1 MEDNECRDGGKK
13 GRLANTP
20 LSASQILTRILPS
33 GGGDAENL
41 QRILRLLTNYGVFSE
56 HREFGGERKYSL
68 TEIGKSLVT
77 DAEGQSYAPYV
88 LQHHQDAL
96 MSAWPLV
103 HEAILD
109 PTIEPFVKVHGEP
122 TYSYY
127 GKMPEMNGLMRKAM
141 SGVSVPFMTSILDG
155 YDGFKGVK
163 RLVDVG
169 GSAAPSIPGVTHIGG
184 DMFKSIPAA
193 DAIFMKWV
201 LTTWTDDEC
210 KLIMENCYKAI
221 PAGGKLIACEPVLP
235 DDSNE
240 SQRTRALL
248 EGDIFVMTIYRAKA
262 VLDGPPLPE
271 LLHYLGR
278 FRIPLTRLAAF
289 ADFSTSIF
297 LHEFCS
303 GAHMRYEEDFN
314 VDLRDNCVSL
324 GGPSEK
330 EKQISVFVEDEV
342 ETPEFPD
349 EVGFIFSPRK
359 ASTCTSDD
367 EAISAN
373 EANALPEFSRT
384 PGIKTFHKDGFHDF
398 GSARLDGENTW
409 SVVSKEAKALVRL
422 NENALCSS
430 SSQPTCKANKSGKD
444 AQKSRSPKLIAV
456 SCKNVYIWKLD
467 FTF

>member
-1 MEDNECRDGGKK
+1 MEDNECRDGRKK
-13 GRLANTP
+13 VRLANTP

-41 QRILRLLTNYGVFSE
+41 QRILRLLTSYGVFSE
-56 HREFGGERKYSL
+56 HREFGGKRMYSL

-77 DAEGQSYAPYV
+77 DVEGLSYAPYV

-96 MSAWPLV
+96 MSMWPLV
-103 HEAILD
+103 HKAILD
-109 PTIEPFVKVHGEP
+109 PTIEPFLKVHGEP
-122 TYSYY
+122 AYSYY
-127 GKMPEMNGLMRKAM
+127 GKIPEMNGLMRKAM
-141 SGVSVPFMTSILDG
+141 SGVSVPFMTSVLEG
-155 YDGFKGVK
+155 YNGFKGVK

-169 GSAAPSIPGVTHIGG
+169 GSAGDCLRMILQKHRFICEGINFDLPEVVAEAPSIPGVTHIGG

-210 KLIMENCYKAI
+210 KLIMENCYKAL

-248 EGDIFVMTIYRAKA
+248 EGDIFVMTIYRAK
-262 VLDGPPLPE
+262 D
-271 LLHYLGR
+271 
-278 FRIPLTRLAAF
+278 
-289 ADFSTSIF
+289 
-297 LHEFCS
+297 
-303 GAHMRYEEDFN
+303 EEDFN

-342 ETPEFPD
+342 ETAEFPD
-349 EVGFIFSPRK
+349 EVGFIFSPRN
-359 ASTCTSDD
+359 ASTCTSD
-367 EAISAN
+367 EEVISAN
-373 EANALPEFSRT
+373 EKANALPEFSRT

-409 SVVSKEAKALVRL
+409 SVVSKEAKALVHL

-444 AQKSRSPKLIAV
+444 AQKSRSPKLIAIN
-456 SCKNVYIWKLD
+456 CKNVYIWKLD

>member
-13 GRLANTP
+13 VRLANTP

-41 QRILRLLTNYGVFSE
+41 QRILRLLTSYGVFSE

-77 DAEGQSYAPYV
+77 DAEGLSYAPYV

-103 HEAILD
+103 HEAVLD

-122 TYSYY
+122 AYSYY

-141 SGVSVPFMTSILDG
+141 SGVSVPFMTSVLDG
-155 YDGFKGVK
+155 YNGFKGVK

-169 GSAAPSIPGVTHIGG
+169 GSAGDCLRMILQKHRFICEGINFDLPEVVGEAPSIPGVTHIGG

-210 KLIMENCYKAI
+210 MLIMENCYKAL
-221 PAGGKLIACEPVLP
+221 PAGGKLIACEPVLR

-248 EGDIFVMTIYRAKA
+248 EGDIFVMTIYRAKGKHRTEQEFKQLGFSAA

-303 GAHMRYEEDFN
+303 DEEDFN

-330 EKQISVFVEDEV
+330 EVLMEKLVEGLLAVYHQRQKQISVFVEDEV

-359 ASTCTSDD
+359 ASTCTSDE

-373 EANALPEFSRT
+373 EKANALPEFSRT

-398 GSARLDGENTW
+398 GSARLDGENT
-409 SVVSKEAKALVRL
+409 
-422 NENALCSS
+422 
-430 SSQPTCKANKSGKD
+430 
-444 AQKSRSPKLIAV
+444 
-456 SCKNVYIWKLD
+456 
-467 FTF
+467 

>member
-1 MEDNECRDGGKK
+1 MEDNECRDGRKK
-13 GRLANTP
+13 VRLANTP

-41 QRILRLLTNYGVFSE
+41 QRILRLLTSYGVFSE
-56 HREFGGERKYSL
+56 HREFGGKRMYSL

-77 DAEGQSYAPYV
+77 DVEGLSYAPYV

-96 MSAWPLV
+96 MSMWPLV
-103 HEAILD
+103 HKAILD
-109 PTIEPFVKVHGEP
+109 PTIEPFLKVHGEP
-122 TYSYY
+122 AYSYY
-127 GKMPEMNGLMRKAM
+127 GKIPEMNGLMRKAM
-141 SGVSVPFMTSILDG
+141 SGVSVPFMTSVLEG
-155 YDGFKGVK
+155 YNGFKGVK

-169 GSAAPSIPGVTHIGG
+169 GSAGDCLRMILQKHRFICEGINFDLPEVVAEAPSIPGVTHIGG

-210 KLIMENCYKAI
+210 KLIMENCYKAL

-248 EGDIFVMTIYRAKA
+248 EGDIFVMTIYRAK
-262 VLDGPPLPE
+262 D
-271 LLHYLGR
+271 
-278 FRIPLTRLAAF
+278 
-289 ADFSTSIF
+289 
-297 LHEFCS
+297 
-303 GAHMRYEEDFN
+303 EEDFN

-342 ETPEFPD
+342 ETAEFPD
-349 EVGFIFSPRK
+349 EVGFIFSPRN
-359 ASTCTSDD
+359 ASTCTSD
-367 EAISAN
+367 EEVISAN

-409 SVVSKEAKALVRL
+409 SVVSKEAKALVHL

-430 SSQPTCKANKSGKD
+430 SSQPTCKANKSGKGT
-444 AQKSRSPKLIAV
+444 L
-456 SCKNVYIWKLD
+456 
-467 FTF
+467 

>member
-1 MEDNECRDGGKK
+1 MEDNECRDGRKK
-13 GRLANTP
+13 VRLANTP

-41 QRILRLLTNYGVFSE
+41 QRILRLLTSYGVFSE
-56 HREFGGERKYSL
+56 HREFGGKRMYSL

-77 DAEGQSYAPYV
+77 DVEGLSYAPYV

-96 MSAWPLV
+96 MSMWPLV
-103 HEAILD
+103 HKAILD
-109 PTIEPFVKVHGEP
+109 PTIEPFLKVHGEP
-122 TYSYY
+122 AYSYY
-127 GKMPEMNGLMRKAM
+127 GKIPEMNGLMRKAM
-141 SGVSVPFMTSILDG
+141 SGVSVPFMTSVLEG
-155 YDGFKGVK
+155 YNGFKGVK

-169 GSAAPSIPGVTHIGG
+169 GSAGDCLRMILQKHRFICEGINFDLPEVVAEAPSIPGVTHIGG

-210 KLIMENCYKAI
+210 KLIMENCYKAL

-248 EGDIFVMTIYRAKA
+248 EGDIFVMTIYRAK
-262 VLDGPPLPE
+262 D
-271 LLHYLGR
+271 
-278 FRIPLTRLAAF
+278 
-289 ADFSTSIF
+289 
-297 LHEFCS
+297 
-303 GAHMRYEEDFN
+303 EEDFN

-342 ETPEFPD
+342 ETAEFPD
-349 EVGFIFSPRK
+349 EVGFIFSPRN
-359 ASTCTSDD
+359 ASTCTSD
-367 EAISAN
+367 EEVISAN
-373 EANALPEFSRT
+373 EKANALPEFSRT

-409 SVVSKEAKALVRL
+409 SVVSKEAKALVHL

-430 SSQPTCKANKSGKD
+430 SSQPTCKANKSGKGT
-444 AQKSRSPKLIAV
+444 L
-456 SCKNVYIWKLD
+456 
-467 FTF
+467 